1 MISGGGL
8 KGGKIGELEKGVF
21 IVFKLEAYVKK
32 WLLSVEGVCNIEK
45 RKRGWS
51 HVVLGLLRWKMLE
64 IGISCGVGIY

>member
-1 MISGGGL
+1 
-8 KGGKIGELEKGVF
+8 
-21 IVFKLEAYVKK
+21 LEAYVKK